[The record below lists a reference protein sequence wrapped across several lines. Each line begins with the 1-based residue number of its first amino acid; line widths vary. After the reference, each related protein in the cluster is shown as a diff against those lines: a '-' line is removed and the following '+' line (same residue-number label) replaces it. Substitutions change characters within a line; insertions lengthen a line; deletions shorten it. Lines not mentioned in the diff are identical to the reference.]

1 MVCLTWSPTL
11 EFIGNVFD
19 LCGHSGR
26 SAEHRQHKANGV
38 FRRLGTSSH
47 TSAAPTPARMKAFR
61 VPVASS
67 ALWLAGC
74 WTLVKTQ
81 ASLVRGLL
89 ACCVVWSPAGGSLAD
104 SS

>member
-38 FRRLGTSSH
+38 FRRW
-47 TSAAPTPARMKAFR
+47 AP
-61 VPVASS
+61 
-67 ALWLAGC
+67 
-74 WTLVKTQ
+74 
-81 ASLVRGLL
+81 LL
-89 ACCVVWSPAGGSLAD
+89 THLPRQPRLE
-104 SS
+104 